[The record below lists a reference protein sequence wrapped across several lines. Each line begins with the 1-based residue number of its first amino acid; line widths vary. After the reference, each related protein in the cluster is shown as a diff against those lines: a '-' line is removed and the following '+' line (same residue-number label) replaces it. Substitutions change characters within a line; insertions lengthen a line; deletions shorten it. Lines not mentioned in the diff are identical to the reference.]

1 MKDRTLGV
9 IALGVVAVGA
19 AWTVHTLT
27 SADYY
32 CPGPSAASVVA
43 LLAPCQAFDT
53 ALGHT
58 VSGGEV
64 SGLGCGGAPSRTK
77 PRHRSRDLPRSDPT
91 EG

>member
-1 MKDRTLGV
+1 MKDQTLGV

-27 SADYY
+27 STDYY
-32 CPGPSAASVVA
+32 CPGPSASSVVA

-58 VSGGEV
+58 VSGGEAV
-64 SGLGCGGAPSRTK
+64 QIGLRWGAK
-77 PRHRSRDLPRSDPT
+77 PDEADLPRT
-91 EG
+91 RFAER

>member
-1 MKDRTLGV
+1 MKDQTLGV

-19 AWTVHTLT
+19 AWTVHTFAST
-27 SADYY
+27 DYY

-58 VSGGEV
+58 VSSDEAV
-64 SGLGCGGAPSRTK
+64 RMA
-77 PRHRSRDLPRSDPT
+77 LPWRMEPDRAEPARAQFA
-91 EG
+91 EK

>member
-27 SADYY
+27 STDYY
-32 CPGPSAASVVA
+32 CPGPSATSVVA

-58 VSGGEV
+58 VSGGEAV
-64 SGLGCGGAPSRTK
+64 RIGLRWGAEPDQAKAPFTQFAEK
-77 PRHRSRDLPRSDPT
+77 
-91 EG
+91 

>member
-1 MKDRTLGV
+1 MKDQTLGA

-19 AWTVHTLT
+19 AWTVHNLT

-32 CPGPSAASVVA
+32 CPGPSASSVVA

-58 VSGGEV
+58 VSSDQAV
-64 SGLGCGGAPSRTK
+64 RMALPWGARPDQVEPPRT
-77 PRHRSRDLPRSDPT
+77 RFA
-91 EG
+91 EN

>member
-19 AWTVHTLT
+19 AWAVHTVAST
-27 SADYY
+27 DYY
-32 CPGPSAASVVA
+32 CPGPSASTVVA

-58 VSGGEV
+58 VSSERPV
-64 SGLGCGGAPSRTK
+64 RMALPWRIAPDRADPRRTQFAEK
-77 PRHRSRDLPRSDPT
+77 
-91 EG
+91 

>member
-1 MKDRTLGV
+1 MKDQTLGV

-27 SADYY
+27 STDYY

-58 VSGGEV
+58 VSSDQAV
-64 SGLGCGGAPSRTK
+64 QMA
-77 PRHRSRDLPRSDPT
+77 LPWRIEPDPANPAPT
-91 EG
+91 EYAEK

>member
-1 MKDRTLGV
+1 MKDQTLGV

-32 CPGPSAASVVA
+32 CPGPSAASVVS

-58 VSGGEV
+58 VSGGEAV
-64 SGLGCGGAPSRTK
+64 RIGLQWGVK
-77 PRHRSRDLPRSDPT
+77 PDQDNPPLTRFA
-91 EG
+91 EK